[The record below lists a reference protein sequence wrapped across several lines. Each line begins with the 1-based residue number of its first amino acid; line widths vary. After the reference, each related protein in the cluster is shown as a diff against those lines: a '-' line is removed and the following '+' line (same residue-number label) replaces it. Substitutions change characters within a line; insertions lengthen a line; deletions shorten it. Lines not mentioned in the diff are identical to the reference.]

1 MNTIR
6 TTVRIPEPLYR
17 SAKVHAARTGKNLTG
32 LITEALTNVVYS
44 QPAPKEQ
51 QTAADVL
58 LKLAELGKKHNIQA
72 PPDMSR
78 RIDDYLYGD
87 ED

>member
-6 TTVRIPEPLYR
+6 TTVRIPETLYR
-17 SAKVHAARTGKNLTG
+17 SAKVHAARTGKNFTDLVN
-32 LITEALTNVVYS
+32 EALTTLVYS
-44 QPAPKEQ
+44 QPAPKPQE
-51 QTAADVL
+51 TAADVL
-58 LKLAELGKKHNIQA
+58 LKLAELGRTHNVQL
-72 PPDMSR
+72 PPDLSR

>member
-6 TTVRIPEPLYR
+6 TTVRIPETLYR
-17 SAKVHAARTGKNLTG
+17 SAKVHAARTGKNFTDLVA
-32 LITEALTNVVYS
+32 EALTSAIYNQTPS
-44 QPAPKEQ
+44 KEP

-72 PPDMSR
+72 PADLSR

-87 ED
+87 AD